1 MSLTGYISW
10 GKGNVMSSLVKSS
23 NDFLGKSNGMSSLVK
38 SSNDFLGK
46 GNVMSS
52 LVKSSNDHTRLKVI
66 QLYVTQIL

>member
-1 MSLTGYISW
+1 
-10 GKGNVMSSLVKSS
+10 MSSLVKSS

>member
-38 SSNDFLGK
+38 SSND
-46 GNVMSS
+46 
-52 LVKSSNDHTRLKVI
+52 HTRLKII